1 MLESRRYGVRVEEP
15 AQSALASFDRTLRA
29 TFLRRMQILETDP
42 FVSFTGGFDWVES
55 KAFIALRNAGFPIR
69 RLKARAII
77 DWRIFYYV
85 DERTRTVLV
94 KEIMHRDDDTYDVS
108 SPLAQRLKRNYVD
121 YLQGR

>member
-1 MLESRRYGVRVEEP
+1 MRVEEP
-15 AQSALASFDRTLRA
+15 AQAALADFDPVLRA
-29 TFLRRMQILETDP
+29 TILRRMQILEIDP

-55 KAFIALRNAGFPIR
+55 KAFVALRNAGFPIR
-69 RLKARAII
+69 RLKARAVI

-85 DERTRTVLV
+85 DEKVKTVLV
-94 KEIMHRDDDTYDVS
+94 KEIVHRDDDTYDVS